1 MVPVFRLSRTL
12 RGSYRQQNASA
23 EQVEAGVTIHLSL
36 DGFEPVDLSFS
47 LAVAPR
53 GGEGSAYR
61 IDVFCQPGSKR
72 FHRRHA
78 TFAGFG
84 EPGIQFSTGHH
95 GVGLVADVA
104 PTHQGGEPT
113 GEHGHGRGVLVLF
126 HTCDRYRIGRW
137 QRCGGLHEQPRELPG
152 GRQWRWRAVIH

>member
-1 MVPVFRLSRTL
+1 MRQYDRPSGLSRY
-12 RGSYRQQNASA
+12 SQENAST
-23 EQVEAGVTIHLSL
+23 EPVEAGVTIHLSL

-47 LAVAPR
+47 LVVATR

-72 FHRRHA
+72 FHRRHM

-84 EPGIQFSTGHH
+84 EPGIQFSTSCH

-104 PTHQGGEPT
+104 PTHQGGEPV
-113 GEHGHGRGVLVLF
+113 GESGHGRGVLILLN
-126 HTCDRYRIGRW
+126 TCDRYCISRW
-137 QRCGGLHEQPRELPG
+137 QCCGGLHEQLRELPG
-152 GRQWRWRAVIH
+152 GRQWRWRTVIH